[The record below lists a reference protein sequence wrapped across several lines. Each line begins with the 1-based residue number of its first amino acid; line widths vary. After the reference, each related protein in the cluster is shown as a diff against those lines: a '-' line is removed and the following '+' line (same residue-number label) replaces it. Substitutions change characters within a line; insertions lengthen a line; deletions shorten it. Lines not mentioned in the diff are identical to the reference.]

1 MVSTTSVAVAPAGMD
16 LALAE
21 RINAVFNGIAAVPE
35 VREAVFRSQAGRMV
49 GGTPKDF
56 ADHVAREVARWE
68 PLIRE
73 GGFRVE

>member
-1 MVSTTSVAVAPAGMD
+1 
-16 LALAE
+16 
-21 RINAVFNGIAAVPE
+21 
-35 VREAVFRSQAGRMV
+35 MV

-56 ADHVAREVARWE
+56 ADHIAREVARWE